1 MADILGGQ
9 EHTFNES
16 FGFIFFMCKF
26 LSFSLDKNLKR
37 YPNWDKSIPSLAA
50 TEQKTVE
57 GGGALNWKWDEA
69 NGQHSCNEEIRGLNK
84 KKASGNM
91 KLS

>member
-26 LSFSLDKNLKR
+26 LSFSLDKNLHR
-37 YPNWDKSIPSLAA
+37 YPNWDKNIPSLAA

-57 GGGALNWKWDEA
+57 GGG
-69 NGQHSCNEEIRGLNK
+69 GL
-84 KKASGNM
+84 
-91 KLS
+91 KLEMG